1 MGERRNNMITV
12 LIICLI
18 IVGIVLLLSVA
29 TTSKAYSYK
38 HTVDSLEDNPN
49 IHKERDQIKE
59 E

>member
-1 MGERRNNMITV
+1 MITV

-18 IVGIVLLLSVA
+18 IVGIVLLLSVV

-49 IHKERDQIKE
+49 IHKESDQKRE

>member
-18 IVGIVLLLSVA
+18 IVGIVLLLSVV
-29 TTSKAYSYK
+29 TTSKAYSYQ

-49 IHKERDQIKE
+49 IHTESEQKKE